1 MLLIEGVDWEAVRA
15 VKPGETSPLR
25 EHTRLPISRAQ
36 AVRAFCAQLSADYS
50 VEVWPHWWNAG
61 DTWEIDWEYREDGH
75 PTKTEVAAALAAHRN
90 RPTNRAVVNC
100 RANPSRC

>member
-1 MLLIEGVDWEAVRA
+1 MAAAWIRPSTYLEREVGCRKTVNVPLYAVGDVEDMLTIDGVDWEAVRA
-15 VKPGETSPLR
+15 VRPGEVSPLR

-61 DTWEIDWEYREDGH
+61 DRWKIDR
-75 PTKTEVAAALAAHRN
+75 
-90 RPTNRAVVNC
+90 
-100 RANPSRC
+100 